1 MNMNDPTYVFRIG
14 ATLTDMDQY
23 PNRQEYNTQN
33 YDKLK
38 KAAIWNLNF
47 GYVQIKATFDDIK
60 KPLTTTN
67 VK

>member
-38 KAAIWNLNF
+38 KSGDLESKFWICPNQSYIRLH
-47 GYVQIKATFDDIK
+47 K
-60 KPLTTTN
+60 KNHSRQLM
-67 VK
+67 

>member
-38 KAAIWNLNF
+38 KSGDLESKFWICPNQS
-47 GYVQIKATFDDIK
+47 YIR
-60 KPLTTTN
+60 
-67 VK
+67 

>member
-38 KAAIWNLNF
+38 
-47 GYVQIKATFDDIK
+47 
-60 KPLTTTN
+60 
-67 VK
+67 